1 MAFFSIFLYKLPK
14 IDFIGVK
21 MKKKLLLLIILSF
34 SIILTSNFNVV
45 FGDNVRYY
53 LGGYPVGIELTTRGA
68 LVVGTCDVVTEKGID
83 SPSKKVGITAGDRIM
98 YIDSIEINDAFDI
111 ETAIKAGG
119 EKTVII
125 KRNEEIINYNIIP
138 VKDMTGCYKIGVFV
152 KNGING
158 IGTLTYFTDKGD
170 FASLG
175 HPVFLNDKIAEVK
188 KGNLYFCS
196 ITSFISGE
204 YSKPGELKGVF
215 IKDKII
221 GKVYKNQSNGVFG
234 QLDEYDCYKNLREVQ
249 LGEGTVGDA
258 VIYTTINGTT
268 PKEYSVSIV
277 KVDTKEGSLKNYVI
291 KVTDKELISQTG
303 GIVQGM
309 SGSPILQNGKLIGAI
324 THVFTNDPTRGFG
337 ISINNMINN

>member
-1 MAFFSIFLYKLPK
+1 
-14 IDFIGVK
+14 
-21 MKKKLLLLIILSF
+21 MKKKILLLIILSF
-34 SIILTSNFNVV
+34 SIILTSNFKVV
-45 FGDNVRYY
+45 YGEDVKYY

-68 LVVGTCDVVTEKGID
+68 LVVGTCDVVTENGVD

-111 ETAIKAGG
+111 ENAIKTGG

-125 KRNEEIINYNIIP
+125 KRNEEIINCNLTP
-138 VKDMTGCYKIGVFV
+138 AKDMTGCYKIGVFV

-158 IGTLTYFTDKGD
+158 IGTITYFTDRGD

-175 HPVFLNDKIAEVK
+175 HPVFLNDKIAEIK

-196 ITSFISGE
+196 ITGFVMGE

-221 GKVYKNQSNGVFG
+221 GNIYKNQSNGVFG
-234 QLDEYDCYKNLREVQ
+234 QLNQDAYYKNMREVQ
-249 LGEGTVGDA
+249 LGVGMVGDA

-268 PKEYSVSIV
+268 PKEYSVSII
-277 KVDTKEGSLKNYVI
+277 KVDSKEGSLKNYVI

-309 SGSPILQNGKLIGAI
+309 SGSPIMQNGKLIGAI

>member
-1 MAFFSIFLYKLPK
+1 
-14 IDFIGVK
+14 
-21 MKKKLLLLIILSF
+21 MKKKILLLIILSF
-34 SIILTSNFNVV
+34 SIILTSNFNIVYSDDV
-45 FGDNVRYY
+45 KYY

-68 LVVGTCDVVTEKGID
+68 LVVGTCDVVTENGID

-98 YIDSIEINDAFDI
+98 YIDSFEINDAFDI
-111 ETAIKAGG
+111 ENAIKNGG
-119 EKTVII
+119 DKTIII
-125 KRNEEIINYNIIP
+125 KRNDEIINYNITPI
-138 VKDMTGCYKIGVFV
+138 KDMAGYYKIGVFV

-158 IGTLTYFTDKGD
+158 IGTITYFKDNGD

-175 HPVFLNDKIAEVK
+175 HPVYFNDKIAEIK

-196 ITSFISGE
+196 ITGYVSGE

-221 GKVYKNQSNGVFG
+221 GNIYKNGSNGVFG
-234 QLDEYDCYKNLREVQ
+234 QLNDYNCYKNIREVQ
-249 LGEGTVGDA
+249 LGDAVVGDA

-268 PKEYSVSIV
+268 PKEYSISII
-277 KVDTKEGSLKNYVI
+277 KVDSREGSLKNYVI
-291 KVTDKELISQTG
+291 KVTDKSLISQTG

-309 SGSPILQNGKLIGAI
+309 SGSPIVQNGKLIGAI
-324 THVFTNDPTRGFG
+324 THVFTNDPSKGFG

>member
-1 MAFFSIFLYKLPK
+1 
-14 IDFIGVK
+14 
-21 MKKKLLLLIILSF
+21 MKKKILLLIILSF
-34 SIILTSNFNVV
+34 SIVLTSNFNFVYSEDV
-45 FGDNVRYY
+45 KYY

-68 LVVGTCDVVTEKGID
+68 LVVGTCDVVAENGVD
-83 SPSKKVGITAGDRIM
+83 SPSKKIGISAGDRIM
-98 YIDSIEINDAFDI
+98 YIDSFEINDAFDI
-111 ETAIKAGG
+111 ENAIKTGG

-125 KRNEEIINYNIIP
+125 KRNDEIINCKLTP

-158 IGTLTYFTDKGD
+158 IGTITYFNDRGD

-175 HPVFLNDKIAEVK
+175 HPVFLNDKIAEIK

-196 ITSFISGE
+196 ITGFVKGE

-221 GKVYKNQSNGVFG
+221 GNIYKNQSNGVFG
-234 QLDEYDCYKNLREVQ
+234 QLNQDYCYKNMREVQ
-249 LGEGTVGDA
+249 LGDGLVGEA
-258 VIYTTINGTT
+258 VIYTTINGTA
-268 PKEYSVSIV
+268 PKEYSVSII
-277 KVDTKEGSLKNYVI
+277 KVDSKEGSLKNYVI

-309 SGSPILQNGKLIGAI
+309 SGSPIMQSGKLIGAI

-337 ISINNMINN
+337 ISINNMIDN